1 MKKLLL
7 SVTLCLMGVIAC
19 AQIALEQF
27 FDGYPVFFDGKY
39 IVMDAEN
46 TKINI
51 YNFDYSLYKV
61 IDVSVPD
68 GYSVQFGV
76 SFPSKHLFNSDE
88 KIEFVITAY
97 DFTSYSGLILVYNED
112 GNVVYTISDNDMVL
126 FPHSIVDYNGVSK
139 MVVYGLDS
147 QQKYHTYVYSLPGTY
162 ESAEGYCPDVANSCY
177 PNPATNFVRLPYSL
191 KKGSSDVLRVFDNNG
206 ALVEERYVGGDFGEI
221 LLDVSN
227 YPSGVYFYECNGDTN
242 RFIKQ

>member
-1 MKKLLL
+1 MHKECLGGIAGSWILGLGIYAYFQSLFQVCAFIHKGVAL
-7 SVTLCLMGVIAC
+7 SVSMSH
-19 AQIALEQF
+19 
-27 FDGYPVFFDGKY
+27 DR
-39 IVMDAEN
+39 
-46 TKINI
+46 
-51 YNFDYSLYKV
+51 
-61 IDVSVPD
+61 
-68 GYSVQFGV
+68 
-76 SFPSKHLFNSDE
+76 NSC
-88 KIEFVITAY
+88 
-97 DFTSYSGLILVYNED
+97 
-112 GNVVYTISDNDMVL
+112 VVHTISDNGVVV

-147 QQKYHTYVYSLPGTY
+147 QQKYHTYVYSLPGTC

-221 LLDVSN
+221 LLDVSD